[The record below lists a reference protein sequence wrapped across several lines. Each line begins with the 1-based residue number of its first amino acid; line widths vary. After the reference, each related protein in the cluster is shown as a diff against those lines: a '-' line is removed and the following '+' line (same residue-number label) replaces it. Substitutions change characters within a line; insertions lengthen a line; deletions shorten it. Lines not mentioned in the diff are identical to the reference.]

1 MYRRLREKSSFSV
14 EKVGKIHDFVY
25 FFQKKRGTGR
35 MELLRDILLRL
46 LMLALFV
53 ILFAGFRY
61 GVDSF
66 RQGSVSLTEWQN
78 TVDLRQSV
86 CRRLHNEIQKNY
98 AELAAIPFYRVD
110 LRAVKNAEIRSGE
123 VLYHKAL
130 QEYHAARESLEKA
143 RAGAEGG
150 RTILANYFFP
160 ALLTGIAALF
170 LLPVLLKLVMYFLV
184 ARLADRLPP
193 VCLKGELAEQPLVF
207 TPGSTA
213 LEVAV
218 LPGCPLFLRSGDWG
232 KKRTGVMARTRFMWS
247 WQYPLVTL
255 AAGLS
260 ELVEFS
266 AESGKRSLVT
276 VTSPEP
282 DIFIAKIDLNG
293 GSVVIRPR
301 FLVGVAGDVQ
311 IRTRWSFHWHNLLS
325 FRIRQIL
332 LSGTGFILVAGAW
345 GVDAA
350 RPEAGQD
357 WRIEDDLLLGYSADA
372 EYSLCRTETFWHY
385 FRGKTSLFD
394 QRMQKGIFF
403 TRHNRAGSPGKS
415 GNFLERTAN
424 ALLNAV
430 GGLLGF

>member
-1 MYRRLREKSSFSV
+1 
-14 EKVGKIHDFVY
+14 
-25 FFQKKRGTGR
+25 

-61 GVDSF
+61 GVDIF

-143 RAGAEGG
+143 RAGAEG
-150 RTILANYFFP
+150 RFLTWERHFFP

-170 LLPVLLKLVMYFLV
+170 LLPLLLKLVMYFLV

-193 VCLKGELAEQPLVF
+193 VCLKGESAGSPPGF

-218 LPGCPLFLRSGDWG
+218 QPGCPLFLRSGDWG
-232 KKRTGVMARTRFMWS
+232 KRRTGVTARTRFMWS